1 MNIEIIT
8 TPNEELKESG
18 FGSFKSCNSVLESI
32 TNMGHN
38 VTLTVC
44 TTKIDLEE
52 VVKRNPDLVM
62 LAVKYLSF
70 ENENDIWLSDYFAK
84 NFINYTASSREVL
97 KFDSDKVL
105 AKLHLKHKGI
115 KTANYFTAMPGQY
128 RSVKELP
135 ISFPLF
141 LKPIDAANG
150 NGIDDL
156 SFVTNFTDF
165 ESKIL
170 SLYDSFKLP
179 ILVEEY
185 LDGKEFT
192 VAVIETI
199 NGKLIASPI
208 EIIPLLSTNGLR
220 ILGQQA
226 KKDDTEELKKIKDNG
241 MKIKLIKLAKDAF
254 SGLGVRDYGRIDIK
268 TNKAGECFFMEANL
282 VPGMTDG
289 SSYFPKACEIENE
302 LTYDKVI
309 KLMLSKGLDRI
320 HHVIPSNQNIP
331 VNNTDIYSIPKS
343 EDNSFENFIPYPETV

>member
-18 FGSFKSCNSVLESI
+18 FGSFKSCNNVLESI
-32 TNMGHN
+32 INMGYN
-38 VTLTVC
+38 VILTVC
-44 TTKIDLEE
+44 TTFGDLEK
-52 VVKRNPDLVM
+52 VVKRKPDLVM

-70 ENENDIWLSDYFAK
+70 ENENNIWLSDYFAQ

-97 KFDSDKVL
+97 RFDSDKVL
-105 AKLHLKHKGI
+105 AKLHLKEKGI
-115 KTANYFTAMPGQY
+115 KTADYFTALPNQY
-128 RSVKELP
+128 KSAKELP

-165 ESKIL
+165 ESKVL
-170 SLYDSFKLP
+170 SLYDTFKLP

-185 LDGKEFT
+185 LDGQEFT
-192 VAVIETI
+192 VAVIETT
-199 NGKLIASPI
+199 NGNLIVSPI

-220 ILGQQA
+220 ILGQKA
-226 KKDDTEELKKIKDNG
+226 KKDDTEELKKVTDND
-241 MKIKLIKLAKDAF
+241 MKIKLIQLAKDAF
-254 SGLGVRDYGRIDIK
+254 TGLGVRDYGRIDIK

-302 LTYDKVI
+302 LAYDKVI
-309 KLMLSKGLDRI
+309 DLMLSKGLNRI
-320 HHVIPSNQNIP
+320 PHIVTSNPNIP
-331 VNNTDIYSIPKS
+331 LNNTDIYSIQQS
-343 EDNSFENFIPYPETV
+343 QDNAF

>member
-18 FGSFKSCNSVLESI
+18 FGSFKSCNNILESI
-32 TNMGHN
+32 INIGHH
-38 VTLTVC
+38 VILTIC
-44 TTKIDLEE
+44 TTQSDLEK
-52 VVKRNPDLVM
+52 VLKRKPDLVM

-70 ENENDIWLSDYFAK
+70 ENENDIWLSDYFTK
-84 NFINYTASSREVL
+84 NFINYTASSREAL
-97 KFDSDKVL
+97 RFDSDKVL
-105 AKLHLKHKGI
+105 AKLHLKQKGI
-115 KTANYFTAMPGQY
+115 KTANYFTAIPGQY
-128 RSVKELP
+128 KCVKELP

-170 SLYDSFKLP
+170 SLYDLFELP

-226 KKDDTEELKKIKDNG
+226 KKDDTEELKKIKDND

-254 SGLGVRDYGRIDIK
+254 NGLGARDYGRIDIK

-289 SSYFPKACEIENE
+289 SSYFPKACEIENK

-309 KLMLSKGLDRI
+309 ELMLSKGLNR
-320 HHVIPSNQNIP
+320 
-331 VNNTDIYSIPKS
+331 
-343 EDNSFENFIPYPETV
+343 FINKKGIG